1 MVKLK
6 RNTVLIDRNTDITKT
21 NHQPQDTNFKFT
33 LDLTHDQYSLKSNFM
48 GETKKPNSS
57 IYVEK

>member
-1 MVKLK
+1 M
-6 RNTVLIDRNTDITKT
+6 DITKT
-21 NHQPQDTNFKFT
+21 NHQPPDTNSKFT
-33 LDLTHDQYSLKSNFM
+33 LDLTHDQYSLENNFM